1 MERAKAEANLATEKA
16 KLNRDVDIARIQA
29 QRATESQDEDLKK
42 QVEMKRAAA
51 ELERLRA
58 TDGVKASIE
67 REATQQAADAR
78 AYETQAEA
86 RAEYERATREADAA
100 AYHTRQKA
108 EAEAHANGVGADAE
122 LAATLKQ
129 AEGLSAMADAYARM
143 GRAFGGPQG
152 LLQYLMIEKGT
163 YVELARANADAI
175 RGLEPKISVWNTGSA
190 GDGAAGSQDPTAA
203 VRNVYQMLPPL
214 MSTINDQT
222 GITLPEWQFGRMPE
236 ALANKENRDHES
248 RQKNGL

>member
-1 MERAKAEANLATEKA
+1 M
-16 KLNRDVDIARIQA
+16 LNRDVDIARIQA
-29 QRATESQDEDLKK
+29 QRATESRDEDLKK
-42 QVEMKRAAA
+42 EVEMKRAAA

-58 TDGVKASIE
+58 TDVVKASIQ

-86 RAEYERATREADAA
+86 QAEYESARRAADASAYRTRQEAEAD
-100 AYHTRQKA
+100 
-108 EAEAHANGVGADAE
+108 AHANGVSAGAT

-129 AEGLSAMADAYARM
+129 AEGLSAMAEAYASM

-163 YVELARANADAI
+163 YVELARANAEAI
-175 RGLEPKISVWNTGSA
+175 RGLEPKISVWSTGAS
-190 GDGAAGSQDPTAA
+190 DGAGTGDAGGRGGAQDPTATL
-203 VRNVYQMLPPL
+203 RNVYQMLPPL
-214 MSTINDQT
+214 MTTINDQT

-236 ALANKENRDHES
+236 ALANKENRDFEK
-248 RQKNGL
+248 RQPNGQ

>member
-1 MERAKAEANLATEKA
+1 MASVPSNNGNNHNNPINNPNKDLSEFPDVEA
-16 KLNRDVDIARIQA
+16 KLQKP
-29 QRATESQDEDLKK
+29 SK
-42 QVEMKRAAA
+42 QSAFEK
-51 ELERLRA
+51 
-58 TDGVKASIE
+58 
-67 REATQQAADAR
+67 
-78 AYETQAEA
+78 
-86 RAEYERATREADAA
+86 
-100 AYHTRQKA
+100 QKA